1 MQLIQSIDAHA
12 INLWKKYVKVNYSK
26 HIGGGVYV
34 SVTSPYKCV
43 EYESSSCLMVQTST
57 LTTRCRQN
65 KALA

>member
-43 EYESSSCLMVQTST
+43 EYESSSCLMV
-57 LTTRCRQN
+57 
-65 KALA
+65 